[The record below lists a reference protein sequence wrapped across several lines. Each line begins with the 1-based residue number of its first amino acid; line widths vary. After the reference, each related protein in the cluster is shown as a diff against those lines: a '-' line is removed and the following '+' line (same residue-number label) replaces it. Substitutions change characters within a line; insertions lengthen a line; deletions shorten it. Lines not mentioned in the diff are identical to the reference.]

1 MKTNSFGC
9 LVTLALLLTAPVA
22 AGKGIT
28 FSIRTSPD
36 TPKVGEVVQI
46 TVHGVSEIPG
56 ERTPACAGMRVLA
69 VSPSVS
75 VKEALR
81 VIEGGQVS
89 RSVRHW
95 GAFRLASLR
104 RVDNTTWVARL
115 RPNMEGSW
123 TLVIP
128 NWCAAGYV
136 LPDGVL
142 TQQIVVGRDLVSDNP
157 RRETPLRRHPIPLA
171 HQQ

>member
-9 LVTLALLLTAPVA
+9 LVALALLLTAPLA

-36 TPKVGEVVQI
+36 TPKVGELVQI

-56 ERTPACAGMRVLA
+56 ERIPACAGMRVLA
-69 VSPSVS
+69 VSPWVS

-81 VIEGGQVS
+81 VVEGGRVS
-89 RSVRHW
+89 RSVRPW

-104 RVDNTTWVARL
+104 RVDNETWVARL
-115 RPNMEGSW
+115 RPNMAGRW

-136 LPDGVL
+136 LPEGVL
-142 TQQIVVGRDLVSDNP
+142 KQQIGVTR
-157 RRETPLRRHPIPLA
+157 
-171 HQQ
+171 